1 MDELWDR
8 MRLPPQS
15 MELTGRSIGHYRV
28 EEEISRGG
36 MGVVYRATDTRLNR
50 DVALKVLPHEVTH
63 DDDVRRRFLKE
74 AQAASALEH
83 PHIAVIH
90 GADEVD
96 GVAYI
101 AMELI
106 RGEKLSELLTRQ
118 KLPAARSLE
127 LAAEIAAGLARA
139 HEKGIVHRDL
149 KPANVMVTDEGHAK
163 IIDFGIAKLIEVSST
178 TGAQTQTGQDT
189 GVGVVL
195 GTMTYMSPEQARGEF
210 VDHRSD
216 IFSFGILLHEMLA
229 GQPPFRGK
237 TGIETASA
245 ILHETAPRLPSLG
258 PAVITEAGAD
268 IQRIVDKC
276 LAKDPGDRYQ
286 GMKDAV
292 VDIRAARRRLDTGPQ
307 SAAVP
312 ATVAARRIP
321 TWGWLA
327 AAVAVITVAG
337 VVLFTLNREATNI
350 STTAGSGKPSVAVL
364 YFDNTTGDK
373 ELDWMRTGITEMV
386 VTDLS
391 QSQGIE
397 VVGTDRL
404 YGILAELKR
413 EDDRVMTA
421 EVISQIAERTGVTN
435 VVVGS
440 YARSGDAIRI
450 NVRLQEAGTGRI
462 ISSERVDGTNKS
474 ALFSMIDELSRRIR
488 TKFEGLQA
496 DTALLTRPGSPPATA
511 GDRGVQEI
519 STSSVEAYRLY
530 AEGNELHLR
539 NREAAAMVL
548 FEKAAALDPSF
559 AMAHLKKAV
568 TEHNLGN
575 FARRDQSTA
584 QALRFADR
592 LTPAHRAYIEAFDS
606 VNRPGGQTK
615 AIEAYE
621 RCLAADPGY
630 EACRNNLAQAYS
642 ILEMVPEAV
651 AHLEALAKSGTTM
664 SVAYTNLPNMYR
676 ALGQPEKAVTF
687 IDDYARRNPE
697 NPSAF
702 NTLGASLVGVGRF
715 DDARRALDR
724 ARLLDPGNPNYED
737 TAAVGALLRGDWNE
751 AARLSDGLANSKT
764 ETARWLGALDH
775 AALNGFLGK
784 SAEALI
790 WADRASTAYAV
801 RGQRTG
807 QGHQLAGGIFLARGQ
822 AAQAV
827 ASMTR
832 AVAEAKGTNGE
843 RATRQNL
850 AWALAAAGRRKE
862 ADAEVSVLVSTS
874 DPAAVVRDGRTV
886 NIARGLVALASGDA
900 AGAVKPLQDAAA
912 ALSPRGGPVGAG
924 SAHLPTWSA
933 LGQAFLESGRPAEAL
948 PWFEKVATSG
958 YERVRQ
964 PIPFVRS
971 FYFLGQIYEKQ
982 GDKLKSQE
990 AYRRFVSYWRDGDLD
1005 RDRVAEAQRKISS

>member
-1 MDELWDR
+1 
-8 MRLPPQS
+8 
-15 MELTGRSIGHYRV
+15 MELTGRTLGHFRV

-36 MGVVYRATDTRLNR
+36 MGVVYRATDMRLNR
-50 DVALKVLPHEVTH
+50 DVALKVLPEEVTH
-63 DDDVRRRFLKE
+63 DSNVRHRFLKE

-106 RGEKLSELLTRQ
+106 RGEKLSELLIRQ

-127 LAAEIAAGLARA
+127 LAADVAAGLARA

-163 IIDFGIAKLIEVSST
+163 IIDFGIAKLIEVSAT
-178 TGAQTQTGQDT
+178 AGAQTQTGHDT

-195 GTMTYMSPEQARGEF
+195 GTMTYMSPEQARGEA

-245 ILHETAPRLPSLG
+245 ILHEPAPRLPSLG
-258 PAVITEAGAD
+258 PAVIAEAGAD

-276 LAKDPGDRYQ
+276 LAKDPADRYQ
-286 GMKDAV
+286 GMKDVV

-307 SAAVP
+307 PAAVSAAVV
-312 ATVAARRIP
+312 TRRIP
-321 TWGWLA
+321 VWGWLA
-327 AAVAVITVAG
+327 AGIAVVAVAG
-337 VVLFTLNREATNI
+337 FVLFTSSRESVTNR
-350 STTAGSGKPSVAVL
+350 AGASGRPSVAVL

-404 YGILAELKR
+404 YGVLAELKR
-413 EDDRVMTA
+413 EDDRVMTP
-421 EVISQIAERTGVTN
+421 EVISQVAARTGVTN

-440 YARSGDAIRI
+440 YARSGDTIRI

-462 ISSERVDGTNKS
+462 ISSERVDGTDRS
-474 ALFSMIDELSRRIR
+474 ALFSMIDDLSRRIR

-496 DTALLTRPGSPPATA
+496 DAALLTRPGASAAAA
-511 GDRGVQEI
+511 GDRGVQDV
-519 STSSVEAYRLY
+519 STSSIEAYRLY

-548 FEKAAALDPSF
+548 FEKAAELDPSF
-559 AMAHLKKAV
+559 AMAHMKKAV
-568 TEHNLGN
+568 VEHNMGN

-584 QALRFADR
+584 LALKFADR
-592 LTPAHRAYIEAFDS
+592 LTPAHRAYIEAFDH

-642 ILEMVPEAV
+642 ILEMLPEAV
-651 AHLEALAKSGTTM
+651 AHLETLVKSGTTM
-664 SVAYTNLPNMYR
+664 AVAYTNLPLMYR
-676 ALGQPEKAVTF
+676 GLGHVEKAVTF
-687 IDDYARRNPE
+687 SEDYAKRNPE
-697 NPSAF
+697 SPSAF
-702 NTLGASLVGVGRF
+702 GGLGASLISVGRF
-715 DDARRALDR
+715 DDGLRALDR
-724 ARLLDPGNPNYED
+724 ARLLDPGNPSYED
-737 TAAVGALLRGDWNE
+737 FAAIAALLRGDWNE
-751 AARLSDGLANSKT
+751 AGRISDGLASSKT
-764 ETARWLGALDH
+764 ETGRWLGAMDH
-775 AALNGFLGK
+775 VSRYGFLGK
-784 SAEALI
+784 SAEALT
-790 WADRASTAYAV
+790 WTDRAASAYQV

-807 QGHQLAGGIFLARGQ
+807 QGHNFAGIIFLARGQ
-822 AAQAV
+822 SAQAV
-827 ASMTR
+827 ASLTK
-832 AVAEAKGTNGE
+832 AVAEARGTAGE
-843 RATRQNL
+843 RGARQNL

-862 ADAEVSVLVSTS
+862 ADAEVAVLVSTS
-874 DPAAVVRDGRTV
+874 DPAAVGRDGRTV
-886 NIARGLVALASGDA
+886 NMARGLVALASGDPV
-900 AGAVKPLQDAAA
+900 GAVKPLQDAAA
-912 ALSPRGGPVGAG
+912 ALSPRSGIVGGGA
-924 SAHLPTWSA
+924 AHVPIWSA
-933 LGQAFLESGRPAEAL
+933 VGEALLQSGRPAEAL

-971 FYFLGQIYEKQ
+971 FYFLGQIHEKQ
-982 GDKLKSQE
+982 GDKLRSQE
-990 AYRRFVSYWRDGDLD
+990 AYRRFVSYWKDGDLD
-1005 RDRVAEAQRKISS
+1005 RARVAEAQRKISS